1 MVHPPSITR
10 RGFLRGAGAGL
21 AAVGTGGLLEACA
34 PALAGSGAV
43 PLPRPGN
50 PVRWPVFSDNAAIAS
65 KQAPEEDATLQVYTW
80 VAYIN
85 QDVVNSF
92 AKKYKC
98 KVQITT
104 FNTMNEALSK
114 LRSGLSYD
122 VLVGAT
128 VDTLGQLIQSKLLQP
143 LNHSYIP
150 NITQAW
156 SDFSNPFYDQGWR
169 YTVPYT
175 IYTTGIAW
183 RKDLVSEN
191 PYTMKE
197 PWSLLWNPKY
207 KGKTAILDDYREG
220 ISLGLMKNGI
230 YDLNTTDRGQITR
243 SRRALEDLAS
253 TVNVR
258 IDNNDYTEVPTAD
271 TWIHHAWSGD
281 MAAAGYYMPKG
292 VSVDT
297 VGYWFPTD
305 GRGPVA
311 NDTNVVL
318 RSATHPVLAHQFL
331 NYFLDLP
338 NVLNNIS
345 FNGYM
350 QPLTGVTPQVL
361 VKEQILPK
369 ALLSTV
375 VLPSYFRRGV
385 SELQLPLDA
394 DALWQQAWL
403 GGRNGIEAVPRPT
416 HTQPAAPGRPS
427 APPGRGRAPG
437 RRNLFWVALAA
448 PGMLW
453 LV

>member
-1 MVHPPSITR
+1 MAHPPSITR

-21 AAVGTGGLLEACA
+21 AALGTGGLLEACA

-43 PLPRPGN
+43 PLPRPN
-50 PVRWPVFSDNAAIAS
+50 HPVTWSVPSGNAAIAS
-65 KQAPEEDATLQVYTW
+65 NLEAEKDATLQVYSW

-128 VDTLGQLIQSKLLQP
+128 VDILGQLIQSKLLQP

-191 PYTMKE
+191 PYAMKN

-220 ISLGLMKNGI
+220 ISLGLMKNGSL
-230 YDLNTTDRGQITR
+230 DLNTTDRGQITR
-243 SRRALEDLAS
+243 SRRALEELTSA
-253 TVNVR
+253 VNVR
-258 IDNNDYTEVPTAD
+258 IDNNDYTEVPTAQ
-271 TWIHHAWSGD
+271 TWVHHAWSGD

-297 VGYWFPTD
+297 VGYWFPSD

-318 RSATHPVLAHQFL
+318 RSAAHPVLAHQFL
-331 NYFLDLP
+331 NYFLDLD

-350 QPLTGVTPQVL
+350 QPVTGVTPQVL
-361 VKEQILPK
+361 VKEKILPK
-369 ALLSTV
+369 ALLSTA

-385 SELQLPLDA
+385 GELQLPVDA

-403 GGRNGIEAVPRPT
+403 VVSNGI
-416 HTQPAAPGRPS
+416 
-427 APPGRGRAPG
+427 
-437 RRNLFWVALAA
+437 
-448 PGMLW
+448 
-453 LV
+453 

>member
-1 MVHPPSITR
+1 MAHPREGWQGHGVPRKLTR
-10 RGFLRGAGAGL
+10 RSFLGTAGGAL
-21 AAVGTGGLLEACA
+21 AALGAAPLLQACSSG
-34 PALAGSGAV
+34 LAGSGVV
-43 PLPRPGN
+43 PLPRPN
-50 PVRWPVFSDNAAIAS
+50 HPVKWPVFTDNQPIAANLE
-65 KQAPEEDATLQVYTW
+65 PEQNATLQLYSW

-92 AKKYKC
+92 AKKFKC

-122 VLVGAT
+122 LLVGAT
-128 VDTLGQLIQSKLLQP
+128 VDTLGQLIGTKLVQP

-150 NITQAW
+150 NIAQAW
-156 SDFSNPFYDQGWR
+156 PDFTNPFYDQGWQ

-183 RKDLVSEN
+183 RKDLVDEN
-191 PYTMKE
+191 PYAMKN
-197 PWSLLWNPKY
+197 PWDMLWQPKY
-207 KGKTAILDDYREG
+207 KGRIAILDDYREG
-220 ISLGLMKNGI
+220 ISLGLLKNGI
-230 YDLNTTDRGQITR
+230 YDLNTTDRAQITT
-243 SRRALEDLAS
+243 SRKALEEL
-253 TVNVR
+253 TRLVNVR
-258 IDNNDYTEVPTAD
+258 IDNNDYTEVPNAS

-292 VSVDT
+292 VPVKN
-297 VGYWFPTD
+297 VGYWFPAN

-318 RSATHPVLAHQFL
+318 SSATNPVLAHEFL

-361 VKEQILPK
+361 VKEEILPK
-369 ALLSTV
+369 PLLSTV

-385 SELQLPLDA
+385 AELQLPVDA

-403 GGRNGIEAVPRPT
+403 VVSNG
-416 HTQPAAPGRPS
+416 
-427 APPGRGRAPG
+427 
-437 RRNLFWVALAA
+437 L
-448 PGMLW
+448 
-453 LV
+453 

>member
-1 MVHPPSITR
+1 MAHPREGWQGHGAPRKLSR
-10 RGFLRGAGAGL
+10 RSFLQGGAGAL
-21 AAVGTGGLLEACA
+21 AALGAAPLLQACSS
-34 PALAGSGAV
+34 ALAGTGSV
-43 PLPRPGN
+43 PLPRPGH
-50 PVRWPVFSDNAAIAS
+50 PVRWPVRPGNQAIKPSLEAE
-65 KQAPEEDATLQVYTW
+65 QDATLQLFSW

-92 AKKYKC
+92 AKKFKC

-114 LRSGLSYD
+114 LRSGLQYD
-122 VLVGAT
+122 LLVGAT
-128 VDTLGQLIQSKLLQP
+128 VDVLGQLIESDLVQP
-143 LNHSYIP
+143 LNHSYLP
-150 NITQAW
+150 NISQAW
-156 SDFSNPFYDQGWR
+156 PDFTNPFYDQGWQ

-191 PYTMKE
+191 PYAMKN
-197 PWSLLWNPKY
+197 PWELLWQPKY
-207 KGKTAILDDYREG
+207 KGRIAILDDYREG

-230 YDLNTTDRGQITR
+230 YDLNTTDYRQIAT
-243 SRRALEDLAS
+243 SRKALEQLS
-253 TVNVR
+253 SLVNVR
-258 IDNNDYTEVPTAD
+258 IDNNDYTEVPDAD

-292 VSVDT
+292 VPVSR
-297 VGYWFPTD
+297 VGYWFPAD

-311 NDTNVVL
+311 NDTNVIL
-318 RSATHPVLAHQFL
+318 RSAASPVLAHEFL

-361 VKEQILPK
+361 IKEQILPK
-369 ALLSTV
+369 ALTSTV
-375 VLPSYFRRGV
+375 VLQSDFRRGI
-385 SELQLPLDA
+385 SELQLPVDA

-403 GGRNGIEAVPRPT
+403 VVSNGI
-416 HTQPAAPGRPS
+416 
-427 APPGRGRAPG
+427 
-437 RRNLFWVALAA
+437 
-448 PGMLW
+448 
-453 LV
+453 